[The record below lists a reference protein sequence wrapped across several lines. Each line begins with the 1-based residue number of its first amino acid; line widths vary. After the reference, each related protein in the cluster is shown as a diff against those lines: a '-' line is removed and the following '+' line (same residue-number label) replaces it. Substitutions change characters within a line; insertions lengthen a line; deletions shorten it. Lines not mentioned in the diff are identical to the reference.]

1 MNIKQTI
8 ALFTKEPCTGNA
20 RPSTV
25 GSNALITIVIIIV
38 IVKGGIKASKGSK
51 GK

>member
-1 MNIKQTI
+1 MNIKQKI
-8 ALFTKEPCTGNA
+8 ALFTHEPCTGNT

-38 IVKGGIKASKGSK
+38 IVKGGIKASKRSK

>member
-8 ALFTKEPCTGNA
+8 ALFTHE
-20 RPSTV
+20 PSTF
-25 GSNALITIVIIIV
+25 GSNTLITIVIIIV
-38 IVKGGIKASKGSK
+38 IVKGGIKASKRSK